1 MQFVSKKI
9 KLLIFLLCLVVLIS
23 TVNTTYSRYASS
35 STGTV
40 TTEFARWQIFVNSQN
55 VTENYSSS
63 LTFTPVIEENANI
76 AANKMAPTSSGYFD
90 VAIDPT
96 NVDVSFTYDIS
107 LSTVEGSQLTD
118 IVITS
123 YAIVEGTE
131 ITGDSTINKQT
142 FTGASINNTLIYDNE
157 MQNFSFTPFVVRVF
171 FSWIDDETG
180 TMTDEEDSVIG
191 NAVANDE
198 EVNFDLNASINF
210 KQYLGE
216 EIENGTVQDNEEQN
230 VENEGTT

>member
-9 KLLIFLLCLVVLIS
+9 KLAIFLLCLVVLIS

-40 TTEFARWQIFVNSQN
+40 TTDFARWQIFVNSQN

-76 AANKMAPTSSGYFD
+76 AANKIAPTSSGYFD
-90 VAIDPT
+90 IAINPAA
-96 NVDVSFTYDIS
+96 VDVSFSYEIS

-118 IVITS
+118 VVITN

-131 ITGDSTINKQT
+131 ITADSVITKQS
-142 FTGASINNTLIYDNE
+142 FTGANIKNNLLYDNDTE
-157 MQNFSFTPFVVRVF
+157 NFAFSPFVVRVF

-180 TMTDEEDSVIG
+180 SMTDEDDSAIG
-191 NAVANDE
+191 NAVADG
-198 EVNFDLNASINF
+198 EVSNLSLNASINF

-216 EIENGTVQDNEEQN
+216 ESAIAGS
-230 VENEGTT
+230 